1 MRYRWAPDR
10 LLGTLALALSCCI
23 AQAGDVGLL
32 LLDATVNGQ
41 GRGPALFGE
50 DESGAFFATSED
62 LSSWGVRGQLPESE
76 SAQGREFINLSAIEG
91 IGLSIDRAA
100 MSVEIVLPARLM
112 GGTRLAVREESRL
125 PPVASVGAYMD
136 YDFSYSHISETDNDT
151 LGALLRPTLFS
162 SRGTFS
168 TDFRYL
174 AADDDA
180 DDENGFTRLESTYR
194 LDNPEN
200 ITTLSL
206 GDAILDGGMMG
217 PSVRFGGIQLA
228 TNFATRPNLVT
239 FPLPSVSGE
248 ARLPTA
254 VDLFVN
260 GGQVY
265 SGQVGPG
272 SFQFDNVPAV
282 TGTGEIRMVTVD
294 ALGREQVVTTDFYA
308 TQRLLDAGLSEYSVN
323 AGLLRQ
329 DFGVESNAY
338 GGAFAAG
345 LYRRGLTK
353 RLTAEGHAE
362 ASGDVRAIGGG
373 VSRLFRNRGVIGIGV
388 TASNGD
394 GGSGFRWHA
403 GYDHQGR
410 VVRFSALAE
419 GTTDEYRQLGFD
431 DENEIPEFQ
440 LASSTGFN
448 LVPIASIGLAYVH
461 QEFHDGRDIDVYS
474 VSGNSNLPAGISMN
488 FFSRWSRDDETVH
501 TVGVTF
507 SRSFGGRRSAN
518 LQINHSEGDSQLR
531 TEVRHEPPLGPG
543 IGYRVGANVN
553 SEDNGA
559 DGAILLNTDIGT
571 HTFEA
576 ATQSG
581 DLSWRASSG
590 GSAVWLGGRGYLA
603 REIRESF
610 AVVQTNG
617 FAGVNV
623 YLENSPVGVT
633 GEDGKL
639 LVPGLRPYQ
648 ENRLRIR
655 AEDIPFGAEVDT
667 LELTV
672 APYYQTGSVV
682 EFPVRESQN
691 VIARLRLAG
700 GQPVPEG
707 AMAAVVQTGQRVPIG
722 LDGTLYLSGV
732 SGSVSVEVEWGE
744 SSCRVDLPKGA
755 EGRPIYNA
763 GELLCESR

>member
-1 MRYRWAPDR
+1 M
-10 LLGTLALALSCCI
+10 
-23 AQAGDVGLL
+23 GLL

-41 GRGPALFGE
+41 ARGPALFGE
-50 DESGAFFATSED
+50 DGSGAFFATPDD
-62 LSSWGVRGQLPESE
+62 LRSWGVSGDLPEPDT
-76 SAQGREFINLSAIEG
+76 AQGRVFINLSAIEG
-91 IGLSIDRAA
+91 IDLAIDRAA
-100 MSVEIVLPARLM
+100 MSVEIILPAGLM
-112 GGTRLAVREESRL
+112 GGTRLTVREESRL

-136 YDFSYSHISETDNDT
+136 YDFSYSHVSESDNDVF
-151 LGALLRPTLFS
+151 GAFFRPTLFS

-174 AADDDA
+174 DADDDA
-180 DDENGFTRLESTYR
+180 DDQNGFTRLESNYR
-194 LDNPEN
+194 LDNPED

-206 GDAILDGGMMG
+206 GDAILDGGMTG

-228 TNFATRPNLVT
+228 TNFSTRPNLVT
-239 FPLPSVSGE
+239 FPLPGVSGE

-272 SFQFDNVPAV
+272 SFEFDNVPAV
-282 TGTGEIRMVTVD
+282 TGTGEIQMVTVD

-323 AGLLRQ
+323 AGVLRE
-329 DFGVESNAY
+329 DFGIESNEY
-338 GGAFAAG
+338 GDAFAAG

-353 RLTAEGHAE
+353 ELTAEGHAE
-362 ASGDVRAIGGG
+362 ASDDVQAIGGG
-373 VSRLFRNRGVIGIGV
+373 VNWLFRNRGVMGIGA
-388 TASNGD
+388 TASNSD
-394 GGSGFRWHA
+394 DGSGFRWRA

-410 VVRFSALAE
+410 VVRFSALIE

-431 DENEIPEFQ
+431 DESEIPKLQF
-440 LASSTGFN
+440 ASSTGFN
-448 LVPIASIGLAYVH
+448 LVPIASVGLAYVH
-461 QEFHDGRDIDVYS
+461 QEFHDGRDLDVYS
-474 VSGNSNLPAGISMN
+474 ISGNSNLPADVSMN

-507 SRSFGGRRSAN
+507 SKSFGGRRSAN
-518 LQINHSEGDSQLR
+518 LQFNHSEGDNQLR
-531 TEVRHEPPLGPG
+531 TEFRHEPPLGPG
-543 IGYRVGANVN
+543 IGYRVGANMN

-559 DGAILLNTDIGT
+559 DGAILVNTDIGT
-571 HTFEA
+571 HTLEA
-576 ATQSG
+576 ASQSG

-603 REIRESF
+603 REIRDSF

-623 YLENSPVGVT
+623 YLENSQVGVT

-672 APYYQTGSVV
+672 APYFQTGSVV
-682 EFPVRESQN
+682 EFPVRESTN
-691 VIARLRLAG
+691 VIARLRLDDGMA
-700 GQPVPEG
+700 VPEG
-707 AMAAVVQTGQRVPIG
+707 AIARVPETGQSVPIG

-732 SGSVSVEVEWGE
+732 SGSVSVEVSWGE
-744 SSCRVDLPKGA
+744 ESCRVDLPQGA
-755 EGRPIYNA
+755 PGKPIYNA
-763 GELLCESR
+763 GELMCESPR